1 MAFPSSLNGGSVGI
15 PLTLIHPEA
24 NRCTVMGYVPWNFA
38 IRSEAAVQTDP
49 FEEEFFIG
57 PSDSEL
63 DDGHVASLVR
73 ESVQNALDARVGAD
87 PVRVTFALHESRVR
101 QAGVLR
107 YLAGLEPHLAALTPP
122 VAWPLDGAN
131 DTIRWLVYE
140 DFHTTGLCGDPSIV
154 DDPPAGHE
162 RREDFYWFWRNV
174 GRSAKTG
181 EKLGRWGLGKTVF
194 PSSSNINCII
204 GLTRRSDDNR
214 LLIMGQ
220 AVLRNHTIRGKR
232 YLPYGLLSD
241 PDADGKTPM
250 PFEGDEAAAEV
261 VRAFRLRRNGETGL
275 SLVVPFVR
283 DGITADAI
291 ARSVC
296 IHFFVR
302 ILRGELV
309 VETMDERGGRYEIT
323 AATID
328 DVVRQLRWE
337 LPDGQRRVSPP
348 PLDLARLALERLA
361 SGAVDATLPPAGAS
375 GTAAW
380 TRDVLPKAIAEPLAK
395 ALSADSGHVLV
406 KVPLVLERASGERVE
421 THFHVA
427 LRRRPDGKGEG
438 WYVRDGMTIT
448 AVNRKRPSSGDY
460 EGLLLASDPVI
471 SGFLGDAEGPAHVEW
486 SKEEKRL
493 ARNWRTFTRRIGFV
507 TNGIVYLADM
517 LRENQPKT
525 APLALAK
532 VFSVRLP
539 AKPEGPASPTIDRP
553 EEIPSRQDWYTIG
566 PKGHGFSIRSVPN
579 APRPPVHNLRVT
591 FAYDVSSGDPFR
603 IWSPY
608 DFELRLGQAST
619 LKIKGTG
626 LKAKL
631 LTGNAVLLTD
641 LEETFSFSVE
651 GFDAARDVV
660 VRADVDAPV
669 DEPEAVEA

>member
-1 MAFPSSLNGGSVGI
+1 MDHI
-15 PLTLIHPEA
+15 P
-24 NRCTVMGYVPWNFA
+24 WKFA

-57 PSDSEL
+57 PSDNEL

-73 ESVQNALDARVGAD
+73 ESVQNAIDARVGSE
-87 PVRVTFALHESRVR
+87 PVRVTFALHAEKFGKT
-101 QAGVLR
+101 AALA

-122 VAWPLDGAN
+122 VPWPSTGKN
-131 DTIRWLVYE
+131 DSIRWLVYE
-140 DFHTTGLCGDPSIV
+140 DFHTTGLCGDPAIV
-154 DDPPAGHE
+154 DDPPPGHSQ
-162 RREDFYWFWRNV
+162 REDFYWFWRNV

-204 GLTRRSDDNR
+204 GLTRRSDDER
-214 LLIMGQ
+214 LLLMGQ

-232 YLPYGLLSD
+232 HLPYGLLCD
-241 PDADGKTPM
+241 PATHGPTPM
-250 PFEGDEAAAEV
+250 PFEGEEAASEV
-261 VRAFRLRRNGETGL
+261 SRAFRLRRNGETGL

-283 DGITADAI
+283 DGITAEAI

-309 VETMDERGGRYEIT
+309 VETIDERGGRIEIT
-323 AATID
+323 ANSID
-328 DVVRQLRWE
+328 DVVRELRWE
-337 LPDGQRRVSPP
+337 ISDGQRRVSPP
-348 PLDLARLALERLA
+348 PLELARVALHRIA
-361 SGAVDATLPPAGAS
+361 TGAVDATLHPAGAS

-380 TRDVLPKAIAEPLAK
+380 NRDILPRAVAEPLAK
-395 ALSADSGHVLV
+395 ALSAEDGRILV
-406 KVPLVLERASGERVE
+406 KVPLVLERAAGDRVE

-427 LRRRPDGKGEG
+427 IRRRPDGKGEG
-438 WYVRDGMTIT
+438 WYIRDGMTIT
-448 AVNRKRPSSGDY
+448 AVNRKKPSSGDY

-493 ARNWRTFTRRIGFV
+493 SRNWRTFARRLGFV
-507 TNGIVYLADM
+507 TNGIVYLADL

-539 AKPEGPASPTIDRP
+539 AKPEGPTSPTVDKP
-553 EEIPSRQDWYTIG
+553 EEIPSRKDWYAIG
-566 PKGHGFSIRSVPN
+566 PKGHGFTIRSVPN
-579 APRPPVHNLRVT
+579 VPRPPVNNLRVT

-603 IWSPY
+603 IWSPF

-619 LKIKGTG
+619 LKLKGTG

-631 LTGNAVLLTD
+631 LSGNEVLLTD
-641 LEETFSFSVE
+641 LEEAFSFSVE
-651 GFDAARDVV
+651 GFDGARDVV
-660 VRADVDAPV
+660 VRTEVDAPT

>member
-1 MAFPSSLNGGSVGI
+1 
-15 PLTLIHPEA
+15 
-24 NRCTVMGYVPWNFA
+24 MGHVPWNFA

-73 ESVQNALDARVGAD
+73 ESVQNAIDARVGTE
-87 PVRVTFALHESRVR
+87 PVRVTFALHEAGVR
-101 QAGVLR
+101 QTGALR
-107 YLAGLEPHLAALTPP
+107 YLAGLEPHLAALKPP
-122 VAWPLDGAN
+122 VPWPLDGQSG
-131 DTIRWLVYE
+131 TIRWLVYE
-140 DFHTTGLCGDPSIV
+140 DFHTTGLCGDPAIV
-154 DDPPAGHE
+154 DDPPQGHD

-204 GLTRRSDDNR
+204 GLTRRSDDDR
-214 LLIMGQ
+214 LLLMGQ

-241 PDADGKTPM
+241 PDVNGSTPM
-250 PFEGDEAAAEV
+250 PFEGEAAASEAIQ
-261 VRAFRLRRNGETGL
+261 AFRLRRNGETGL

-283 DGITADAI
+283 DGITAEAI

-309 VETMDERGGRYEIT
+309 VETIDERGGRFEIT
-323 AATID
+323 ADTID
-328 DVVRQLRWE
+328 DVVRQVRWE

-348 PLDLARLALERLA
+348 PLELARVALDRLA
-361 SGAVDATLPPAGAS
+361 SGAVDATLTPAGAT

-380 TRDVLPKAIAEPLAK
+380 TRDILPKAIAEPLAK
-395 ALSADSGHVLV
+395 ALSADGGRICV
-406 KVPLVLERASGERVE
+406 KVPLVLERASGDRVD
-421 THFHVA
+421 THFHVV
-427 LRRRPDGKGEG
+427 LRRRSDGKGEG

-448 AVNRKRPSSGDY
+448 AVNRKKPSGGDY

-493 ARNWRTFTRRIGFV
+493 SRNWRTFARRLGFV

-517 LRENQPKT
+517 LRENQPK
-525 APLALAK
+525 AASLALAK

-539 AKPEGPASPTIDRP
+539 AKPEGPTSPTVDKP
-553 EEIPSRQDWYTIG
+553 EEIPARKDWYAIG

-579 APRPPVHNLRVT
+579 VPRPPVNNLRVT

-603 IWSPY
+603 IWSPF

-619 LKIKGTG
+619 LKLKGTG

-631 LTGNAVLLTD
+631 LAGNEVLLTD

-660 VRADVDAPV
+660 VRTEVDAPV
-669 DEPEAVEA
+669 DEPEEVEA

>member
-1 MAFPSSLNGGSVGI
+1 M
-15 PLTLIHPEA
+15 H
-24 NRCTVMGYVPWNFA
+24 VPWNFA

-73 ESVQNALDARVGAD
+73 ESVQNALDARVGAA
-87 PVRVTFALHESRVR
+87 PVRVTFALHEARVR
-101 QAGVLR
+101 QTGVLR
-107 YLAGLEPHLAALTPP
+107 YLAGLEPHLAALAPP
-122 VAWPLDGAN
+122 VPWPLNGDN
-131 DTIRWLVYE
+131 DPIRWLVYE
-140 DFHTTGLCGDPSIV
+140 DFHTTGLCGDPAIV
-154 DDPPAGHE
+154 DDPPEGHN

-261 VRAFRLRRNGETGL
+261 VRAFRLRRNGESGL

-283 DGITADAI
+283 PGITADAI

-302 ILRGELV
+302 ILRGDLV
-309 VETMDERGGRYEIT
+309 VETIDEHGGRYEIT

-348 PLDLARLALERLA
+348 PLDLARLALDRLA
-361 SGAVDATLPPAGAS
+361 SGAVDATLAPAAAS

-380 TRDVLPKAIAEPLAK
+380 TRDILPKSIAQPLAK
-395 ALSADSGHVLV
+395 SLSADGGNVLV
-406 KVPLVLERASGERVE
+406 KVPMVLERASGERVE

-448 AVNRKRPSSGDY
+448 AVNRKRPSGGDY
-460 EGLLLASDPVI
+460 DGLLLASDPLI
-471 SGFLGDAEGPAHVEW
+471 SAFLGDAEGPAHVEW

-493 ARNWRTFTRRIGFV
+493 SRNWKTFNRRIGFV

-539 AKPEGPASPTIDRP
+539 AKPEGPTSPAIDRP
-553 EEIPSRQDWYTIG
+553 ELIPMRKDWYAIG

-579 APRPPVHNLRVT
+579 VPRPPVHNLRVT

-603 IWSPY
+603 IWSPF

-619 LKIKGTG
+619 LKIKGIGVRAT
-626 LKAKL
+626 L
-631 LTGNAVLLTD
+631 LAGNEVLLTEMAD
-641 LEETFSFSVE
+641 TFSFSVE

-660 VRADVDAPV
+660 VRTEVDAPAE
-669 DEPEAVEA
+669 EPEAVEA